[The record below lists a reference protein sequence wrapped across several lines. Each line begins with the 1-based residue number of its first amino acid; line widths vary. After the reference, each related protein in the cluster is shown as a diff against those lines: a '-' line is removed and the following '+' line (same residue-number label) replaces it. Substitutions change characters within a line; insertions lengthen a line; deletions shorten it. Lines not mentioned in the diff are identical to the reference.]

1 MTTPRKTIEGKARD
15 AKAGAV
21 VVLDGGEPVYIE
33 GLDYWPSDIEGKRVR
48 ATGFLK
54 QKKLIPD
61 PVVDSEG
68 AISQGAEGDQTV
80 LEGASWKPV

>member
-1 MTTPRKTIEGKARD
+1 MAERKKTIEGKARD

-21 VVLDGGEPVYIE
+21 VVLDSGEPVYIE
-33 GLDYWPSDIEGKRVR
+33 GLDGWPSDIEGKRVR
-48 ATGFLK
+48 ATGVLK
-54 QKKLIPD
+54 RKKLIPD
-61 PVVDSEG
+61 PVVDSDG